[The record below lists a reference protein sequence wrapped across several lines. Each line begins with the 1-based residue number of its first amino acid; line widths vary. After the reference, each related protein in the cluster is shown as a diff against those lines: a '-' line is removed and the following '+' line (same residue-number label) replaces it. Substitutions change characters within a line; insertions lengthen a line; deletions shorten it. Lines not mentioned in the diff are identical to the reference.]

1 QKINVLQRSLDKHLP
16 ETSTSTAPVQR
27 NLDPTI
33 HPFARQR
40 EYARAVTAAKLER
53 MFSKPFVASLEGHGD
68 GLYTMAKDD
77 SGALARI
84 ASGGGDGE
92 VRVWDLGTQR
102 SVWHAAGA
110 HRGMVTGVCFAHPR
124 AGEEGRMERKVG
136 AGERGVKR
144 KRPALGSKVKG
155 KGKSRDGEQDDD
167 EEDYE
172 EEDVEQDQIELNA
185 QTARGSPRLLSCGSD
200 KTVKL
205 WDLKGSRG
213 SAIQVCQPIQV
224 FSGKAGFNSV
234 SHHRY
239 DPIFATASS
248 QIEIWDETK
257 TSPLSTLKFHST
269 STLSTGEHI
278 VSVVFNKSE
287 TSVLASS
294 GSDRTVCL
302 YDLRSGK
309 ALGRV
314 AMTMRINQLSF
325 NPLQPPV
332 LLCASE
338 DHNLY
343 TFDMRNLTTSTQ
355 VYKGHVGAV
364 MSADW
369 SPTGREFVSGSY
381 DRTVRLWKVGQGKS
395 RDTYHTKRMQRVFSA
410 LYTLDSRF
418 VLSGSDDSNLRIWK
432 ARAAD
437 KLGVVD
443 KREQA
448 RREYRDGL
456 REKWG
461 TVADVA
467 KLERQRFLPKPIHNA
482 EVLRRTMLDA
492 RAKKEENRRAHAP
505 KGLAEAGK
513 LKPRPARKLPIERFE
528 S

>member
-1 QKINVLQRSLDKHLP
+1 MKIKVLHRSLEDHLP
-16 ETSTSTAPVQR
+16 SSSSSTAPVSR
-27 NLDPTI
+27 NLDPAL
-33 HPFARQR
+33 HPFARPR
-40 EYARAVTAAKLER
+40 EYTRAVAAAKLDR

-68 GLYTMAKDD
+68 GLYAMAKDE
-77 SGALARI
+77 SGGLSRV
-84 ASGGGDGE
+84 ASGSGDGE
-92 VRVWDLGTQR
+92 VRVWDLGDRT
-102 SVWHAAGA
+102 STWDAVNA
-110 HRGMVTGVCFAHPR
+110 HQGMVKGVAFSPA
-124 AGEEGRMERKVG
+124 AEGEEGRSDKKVG

-144 KRPALGSKVKG
+144 KRKVDGKG
-155 KGKSRDGEQDDD
+155 KGKAQGSDD
-167 EEDYE
+167 EDEDEY
-172 EEDVEQDQIELNA
+172 DTPV
-185 QTARGSPRLLSCGSD
+185 ARGSPRLLTCGVD

-205 WDLKGSRG
+205 WDLKGPSG
-213 SAIQVCQPIQV
+213 TAAKPLQTYL
-224 FSGKAGFNSV
+224 GKAGFNSV

-239 DPIFATASS
+239 DPVFATASS
-248 QIEIWDETK
+248 VIEIWDETK

-269 STLSTGEHI
+269 SSLSTGEHI
-278 VSVVFNKSE
+278 VSVAFNKSE

-309 ALGRV
+309 ALNRV
-314 AMTMRINQLSF
+314 SMTMRINQLVF

-343 TFDMRNLTTSTQ
+343 TFDMRNLSTTTQ

-381 DRTVRLWKVGQGKS
+381 DRTIRLWTAGEGKA
-395 RDTYHTKRMQRVFSA
+395 RDTYHTKRMQRVFST
-410 LYTLDSRF
+410 LYTLDARF

-432 ARAAD
+432 ARASE
-437 KLGVVD
+437 KLGVMD
-443 KREQA
+443 KREMA
-448 RREYRDGL
+448 RKEYRDGL
-456 REKWG
+456 REKFS

-467 KLERQRFLPKPIHNA
+467 KLERQQFLPKPIHNA

-492 RAKKEENRRAHAP
+492 KSKKEENRRAHAP
-505 KGLAEAGK
+505 KGLEAQ
-513 LKPRPARKLPIERFE
+513 RPKAAKKQAIQRVE